1 MSLGFLIMPIAS
13 QNANNFLL
21 EMSRVN
27 LWHSKRFHVASVFL
41 F

>member
-1 MSLGFLIMPIAS
+1 MSLVFLIMPIAS
-13 QNANNFLL
+13 LNVNTFLL

-27 LWHSKRFHVASVFL
+27 LWRNKRFHVASVFI